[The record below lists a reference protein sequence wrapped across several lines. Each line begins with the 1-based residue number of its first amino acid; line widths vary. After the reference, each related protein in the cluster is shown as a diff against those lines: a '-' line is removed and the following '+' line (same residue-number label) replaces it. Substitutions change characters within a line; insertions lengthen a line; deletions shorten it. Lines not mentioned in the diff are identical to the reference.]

1 MKKMF
6 RIVAAAL
13 ATAPVIACASTTVGV
28 MPSYFEGTFGTPNTT
43 RIWYVPTY
51 LDYRSNTYGFKIT
64 VPYLQVQSQGAVFSG
79 GTVVGSRGGR
89 GVTTSSGAGTTAGGL
104 GDIWL
109 KGTYTLHGRNGM
121 EFLPYAKIKLGTASV
136 SQGLGTGQD
145 DAEGGIE
152 ADWVLGPRTFPFA
165 SIGYRFVGSTIA
177 YPLQNILTYQAG
189 SSFGLGGQRFLT
201 ALFTGHQSEQV
212 GFPASADAVVAWNYS
227 PRRGPGFE
235 TYFDKGLTSGSPNYG
250 VGVGVQDRF

>member
-1 MKKMF
+1 MKKAF

-13 ATAPVIACASTTVGV
+13 AAAPVMARASTTIGV

-43 RIWYVPTY
+43 RIWYVPAY

-64 VPYLQVQSQGAVFSG
+64 VPYLQVQTKGAVFSG
-79 GTVVGSRGGR
+79 GTVVGSRGGK
-89 GVTTSSGAGTTAGGL
+89 VTTASGL

-109 KGTYTLHGRNGM
+109 KGTYTLQGRNGV
-121 EFLPYAKIKLGTASV
+121 EFLPYAKIKLGTASA

-152 ADWVLGPRTFPFA
+152 ADWIMGPRTFPFA
-165 SIGYRFVGSTIA
+165 SIGYRFVGSTVA

-212 GFPASADAVVAWNYS
+212 GFPASADAVLAWNYS

-235 TYFDKGLTSGSPNYG
+235 TYFDKGLTSGSPDYG